1 MKKLLNTIITIII
14 RYKSYLFKPKD
25 KFSEIIKIEELFIR
39 TSLKLL
45 KKDSFRLFDINIVLE
60 NKKDIDLLYRLK
72 QEFHIYKKD
81 SIIYEPENLIQKK
94 ILNLLVT
101 PMSEETFKIN
111 FLNIMGKSL
120 KKLIVQKQKKNFQLY
135 LSEELN
141 YLLLNT
147 LPLKDVLNYLEELYK
162 LLNKDP
168 LQFFVYFKHLDQ
180 DQFKKINSNNLD
192 NSDKKYNIE
201 DTIALQK
208 DLEESIFRY
217 LFEYEEL
224 EENFNKKPNF
234 NLQSYK
240 PNQLNQSNQ
249 SKITLKRNFKD
260 DNISVFFKDT
270 FNLLEYKPFIRKR

>member
-1 MKKLLNTIITIII
+1 MKKLLNTIITIMI

-25 KFSEIIKIEELFIR
+25 KFSEIIKIEELFIE

-72 QEFHIYKKD
+72 QEFHIYQKD

-120 KKLIVQKQKKNFQLY
+120 KKLIIQKQKKNFQLY
-135 LSEELN
+135 LSEDLN

-168 LQFFVYFKHLDQ
+168 LQFFLYFKHLDQ
-180 DQFKKINSNNLD
+180 DQFKKINSS

-234 NLQSYK
+234 NLHSYK
-240 PNQLNQSNQ
+240 PKQLNQ

-270 FNLLEYKPFIRKR
+270 FNLLEYKPFIRKRGK